1 MYRIQEN
8 ENLKLNIREGGAI
21 GRGFGVPIHYIPGTI
36 EDISDID
43 PMIRFVPHNGVL
55 YILMRMGL
63 FGGIAFWSLL
73 AAGII
78 TGCRLVRSR
87 HREVAVF
94 GTVLACVLVGYALEG
109 YNDQGFFMYRVAFV
123 VGTLLGLGEAARRL
137 DARGLVAQPATAAA
151 FPVRPL
157 TAPRATRPAPRRKI
171 RPAPAPALV
180 RADSS
185 PRRFDRIAQRG
196 ALVLLP
202 IAIGFFVWLVFAG
215 AGNDTSAP
223 FPNTRPTPAHVT
235 PSGGDPR

>member
-1 MYRIQEN
+1 
-8 ENLKLNIREGGAI
+8 
-21 GRGFGVPIHYIPGTI
+21 
-36 EDISDID
+36 
-43 PMIRFVPHNGVL
+43 MIRFVPHNGVL

-63 FGGIAFWSLL
+63 LGGIAFWSLL

-94 GTVLACVLVGYALEG
+94 GTVLACLLVGYALEG
-109 YNDQGFFMYRVAFV
+109 YNDQGFFMYRIAFV

-151 FPVRPL
+151 LPARRM
-157 TAPRATRPAPRRKI
+157 TAPRAARQAPRRKL

-180 RADSS
+180 RAHSS
-185 PRRFDRIAQRG
+185 PRGFDRLAHRG

-202 IAIGFFVWLVFAG
+202 IAIGFFIWLVFAG
-215 AGNDTSAP
+215 AGNETSAP
-223 FPNTRPTPAHVT
+223 FSGTRPAPTHVA
-235 PSGGDPR
+235 PHGGDLR